1 MDSLYLG
8 PRTRTVTKQR
18 RTNRP
23 TRNSKSFIRK
33 KYTQTKTIQISTN
46 LKFASI
52 EFDTI
57 TIMETFCQEPLNIV
71 DACQTLFRPDYI
83 KRNIPAK
90 RYTIISFFNVPAESD
105 TQLLNDFLDQYAD
118 IEGQPRHQIKKYN
131 EIECKIR
138 TITYKVS
145 SFVTD
150 IPRYNQLF
158 G

>member
-1 MDSLYLG
+1 
-8 PRTRTVTKQR
+8 
-18 RTNRP
+18 
-23 TRNSKSFIRK
+23 
-33 KYTQTKTIQISTN
+33 
-46 LKFASI
+46 
-52 EFDTI
+52 
-57 TIMETFCQEPLNIV
+57 METFCQEPLNIV

-131 EIECKIR
+131 EIEYKTR

-150 IPRYNQLF
+150 IP
-158 G
+158 